1 MSKVV
6 VLGDMDAFR
15 HIVASALR
23 ACGVPAVEATIG
35 GATVTCL
42 MEEQPDVVIVHPP
55 QGVFERAYLEQIN
68 QYTHGARVF
77 VVRESSVASTSD
89 DGTVTY
95 VSRVQVREL
104 VDTVRRLAAPQ
115 PAEP

>member
-15 HIVASALR
+15 HIVAAALR
-23 ACGVPAVEATIG
+23 ASGLQAVEATIG

-55 QGVFERAYLEQIN
+55 QGVFERAYLEQIS

-77 VVRESSVASTSD
+77 VVRESSVASASE

-104 VDTVRRLAAPQ
+104 VDTVRRLAAAHPTG
-115 PAEP
+115 A